1 VDTQKLKLLFALQ
14 ENPIAPASV
23 LAKQIG
29 VSAPTARSWLD
40 SLKEERVFVGVHAN
54 LRSRRIGLEMDDF
67 LLLVESHQALQQ
79 IEKFCEAHPYTS
91 YRARVFGGDSQGIM
105 LQFRQPD
112 TARKYL
118 LQAFNVMKANGLIR
132 SVRELP
138 TLDVEYGSTFTRP
151 RLDAWD
157 PENMVWRFDWDEWW
171 SSCPESVTLRQ
182 DSDSSEEQMVDLD
195 ALDVRILQE
204 IGTNARRKN
213 IEIIEA
219 LGMDKNESGIQQK
232 VSTRLKRLSDEV
244 IANYRVYINWTYFD
258 VYNTALI
265 IAKADQEITNR
276 LMSYLPRNKFPFS
289 SSIRKIKTGYVWS
302 ARLPSAHLSE
312 LITLNWRIAKS
323 FEVLII
329 DYKQSQVYGLWA
341 ETFDTNRNTWRTEKE
356 FCLDQPLQAIG
367 LRP

>member
-29 VSAPTARSWLD
+29 VSAPTARSWLE

-54 LRSRRIGLEMDDF
+54 LRARRIGLEMDDF
-67 LLLVESHQALQQ
+67 LLQVESHKALQQ

-91 YRARVFGGDSQGIM
+91 YRARVFGGENQGIM

-112 TARKYL
+112 AARNHL
-118 LQAFNVMKANGLIR
+118 LEAFNVMRKNGLIR
-132 SVRELP
+132 NVRELP

-157 PENMVWRFDWDEWW
+157 PEKMVWKFNWDEWW
-171 SSCPESVTLRQ
+171 ASCPEVVVPRQESSSNKEQSV
-182 DSDSSEEQMVDLD
+182 EVD

-219 LGMDKNESGIQQK
+219 LGMDKNEPGIQQK
-232 VSTRLKRLSDEV
+232 ISSRIKRLGDEV
-244 IANYRVYINWTYFD
+244 VANYRVYINWTYFD

-265 IAKADQEITNR
+265 IAKADDDMTNR
-276 LMSYLPRNKFPFS
+276 LISYLPKNKFPFS

-312 LITLNWRIAKS
+312 LITLNWQIAKS
-323 FEVLII
+323 YEVLIL
-329 DYKQSQVYGLWA
+329 DYRQSQVYGLWA
-341 ETFDTNRNTWRTEKE
+341 ETFDANKNMWRAERE
-356 FCLDQPLQAIG
+356 FCLEQPLQAIG
-367 LRP
+367 LNP

>member
-14 ENPIAPASV
+14 ENPIAPASA

-29 VSAPTARSWLD
+29 VSAPTARSWLE

-54 LRSRRIGLEMDDF
+54 LRARRIGLEMDDF
-67 LLLVESHQALQQ
+67 LLQVESHKALQQ

-91 YRARVFGGDSQGIM
+91 YRARVFGGENQGIM

-112 TARKYL
+112 AAR
-118 LQAFNVMKANGLIR
+118 N
-132 SVRELP
+132 VRELP
-138 TLDVEYGSTFTRP
+138 TLDAEYGSTFTRP

-157 PENMVWRFDWDEWW
+157 PEKMVWKFNWDEWW
-171 SSCPESVTLRQ
+171 ASCPEVVVPRQESSSNKEQSV
-182 DSDSSEEQMVDLD
+182 EVD

-219 LGMDKNESGIQQK
+219 LGMDKNEPGIQQK
-232 VSTRLKRLSDEV
+232 ISSRIKRLGDEV
-244 IANYRVYINWTYFD
+244 VANYRVYINWTYFD

-265 IAKADQEITNR
+265 IAKADDEMTNR
-276 LMSYLPRNKFPFS
+276 LISYLPKNKFPFS

-312 LITLNWRIAKS
+312 LITLNWQIAKS
-323 FEVLII
+323 YEVLIL
-329 DYKQSQVYGLWA
+329 DYRQSQVYGLWA
-341 ETFDTNRNTWRTEKE
+341 ETFDANKNMWRAERE
-356 FCLDQPLQAIG
+356 FCLEQPLQAIG
-367 LRP
+367 LNP